1 MSALTVESALEAA
14 GEEDLSLVT
23 QLVARERGLDSIDG
37 ACADGL
43 VNLQVLSLSHNRF
56 RCLDRFDA
64 LRGLEELN
72 LNFNAIGSLEGLI
85 APRLTKLFL
94 SNNRLTSLAG
104 LGGRFPKLHTLC
116 AYRNHIGELRGAL
129 DSLRACAKLRALDLD
144 GNPCA
149 RARGYK
155 HHAVRA
161 LGRLASFDGEA
172 LEARPTY

>member
-116 AYRNHIGELRGAL
+116 AYRNHIGELRGA
-129 DSLRACAKLRALDLD
+129 K
-144 GNPCA
+144 
-149 RARGYK
+149 
-155 HHAVRA
+155 
-161 LGRLASFDGEA
+161 
-172 LEARPTY
+172 